1 MERRRLIAALLLG
14 SVLLTACTG
23 KGETNKQPEP
33 VTPPTTEQTPQPTNP
48 TPAPEPPKP
57 APEPPKPVAKVAPNP
72 VRGFTV
78 SGWYAG
84 SPDLVWPLL
93 DWAKSAGLN
102 TVVLDLKAED
112 GLLSWESEVPEAKA
126 FDANERKIGNLE
138 EFIAEAH
145 KRGFWVS
152 GRIVT
157 FNDRSA
163 YKAKPEWRIPGF
175 EGQDYAFIDP
185 KNEEAWAYNIA
196 VAKEAVAKGI
206 DEIQF
211 DYVRYPELWIDGYN
225 RDTTFEYR
233 VGNITNFLK
242 KAYSELK
249 PLGVV
254 VGADVFGLTTSV
266 DEGDDMKIG
275 QDYKTVAETVDYVS
289 AMAYPSHYDPYTY
302 GIPNPNAA
310 PYETVKASMQKA
322 LERTPGI
329 PIEKHRP
336 WIQDFSLYGVTYGP
350 DEVMGQVRALRELGI
365 QNFMLWDSRNVYN
378 RAVNYNQ

>member
-1 MERRRLIAALLLG
+1 MSKRLVAALLLG
-14 SVLLTACTG
+14 TTLLTACTG
-23 KGETNKQPEP
+23 KGDSTKQPEP
-33 VTPPTTEQTPQPTNP
+33 STPPAETTTNPPTNPQPT
-48 TPAPEPPKP
+48 EPPAKE
-57 APEPPKPVAKVAPNP
+57 PEPPKPVQKVAPNP
-72 VRGFTV
+72 VRGFTL

-93 DWAKSAGLN
+93 DWAKTAGLN
-102 TVVLDLKAED
+102 TIILDLKAED
-112 GLLSWESEVPEAKA
+112 GLLSWESEVPQAIQ
-126 FDANERKIGNLE
+126 FGANERKIGNLE
-138 EFIAEAH
+138 EFIKEAH
-145 KRGFWVS
+145 NRGFWVG

-175 EGQDYAFIDP
+175 EGQAYAFIDP

-196 VAKEAVAKGI
+196 IAKEAVAKGI

-211 DYVRYPELWIDGYN
+211 DYVRYPEKWIDGYN

-233 VGNITNFLK
+233 VGHITNFLK

-254 VGADVFGLTTSV
+254 VGADLFGLTTSV
-266 DEGDDMKIG
+266 EEGDDMKIG
-275 QDYKTVAETVDYVS
+275 QDYKTAADTVDYVS
-289 AMAYPSHYDPYTY
+289 AMAYPSHYDAWTY
-302 GIPNPNAA
+302 GIENPNAH

-322 LERTPGI
+322 LERSPGV

-336 WIQDFSLYGVTYGP
+336 WIQDFSLYGIEYGP
-350 DEVMGQVRALRELGI
+350 NEVFAQVKALRELGI
-365 QNFMLWDSRNVYN
+365 QNFMLWDSTNRYN
-378 RAVNYNQ
+378 RTVNYNQ

>member
-1 MERRRLIAALLLG
+1 MSKRLVAALLLG
-14 SVLLTACTG
+14 TTLLTACTG
-23 KGETNKQPEP
+23 KSGTTKQPEP
-33 VTPPTTEQTPQPTNP
+33 STPPVEQTNPPTNPQPT
-48 TPAPEPPKP
+48 EPPPKE
-57 APEPPKPVAKVAPNP
+57 PEPPKPVEKKAPVP
-72 VRGFTV
+72 VRGITV

-93 DWAKSAGLN
+93 DWAKTAGIN
-102 TVVLDLKAED
+102 TIILDLKAED
-112 GLLSWESEVPEAKA
+112 GLLSWESAVPQAIE
-126 FDANERKIGNLE
+126 FGANERKIGNLE
-138 EFIAEAH
+138 EFIKEAH
-145 KRGFWVS
+145 NRGFWVG

-163 YKAKPEWRIPGF
+163 YAAKPEWRIPGF
-175 EGQDYAFIDP
+175 EGQGYAFIDP

-196 VAKEAVAKGI
+196 IAKEAVAKGV

-211 DYVRYPELWIDGYN
+211 DYVRYPEKWIDGYN

-266 DEGDDMKIG
+266 DQGDDMKIG
-275 QDYKTVAETVDYVS
+275 QDYKTLIETVDYVA
-289 AMAYPSHYDPYTY
+289 AMAYPSHYDMGTY
-302 GIPNPNAA
+302 GIDNPNAH
-310 PYETVKASMQKA
+310 PYETVKASLAKA
-322 LERTPGI
+322 LERAPGV

-336 WIQDFSLYGVTYGP
+336 WIQDFSLYGVEYGP
-350 DEVMGQVRALRELGI
+350 NEVMAQVKALRELGI
-365 QNFMLWDSRNVYN
+365 ENFMLWDPANKYSRGANFN
-378 RAVNYNQ
+378 E